1 MKLEKWSVVSCG
13 SPYQAPELQSKK
25 LHGIVDNHPR
35 LGKDIE
41 VTTSTIVKSEG
52 RRVTT
57 HSGSVYELGTIHP
70 DYAQYLKNEGIE
82 LDEDNPVKIYIPT
95 GSGLKRYK
103 IATKAIHKLG
113 DISRDKP
120 DLCVI
125 HSQDEENYIGNWV
138 CGFGFIDVKF
148 PKETTRDL
156 TDEEILEWSGRGLAI
171 NSNPCHFVFTEE
183 ILRSE
188 VEEV

>member
-1 MKLEKWSVVSCG
+1 MKLNNWSVVYSG
-13 SPYQAPELQSKK
+13 SPYQAPELRSMR

-35 LGKDIE
+35 LGKDQC
-41 VTTSTIVKSEG
+41 VTTSTIVKAEG
-52 RRVTT
+52 RTITT
-57 HSGSVYELGTIHP
+57 HSGSVYELGDIDP
-70 DYAQYLKNEGIE
+70 EYASYLKVNKIE
-82 LDEDNPVKIYIPT
+82 LDEENPIKIHKPKNT

-103 IATKAIHKLG
+103 MATKAIHLLG
-113 DISRDKP
+113 DISREEP

-156 TDEEILEWSGRGLAI
+156 TEEEIKEWSGRGLAI

-183 ILRSE
+183 KLRSE
-188 VEEV
+188 V